1 METDTTSL
9 SIPAWIPNREIL
21 GMSAVLLPMRDA
33 HQIDWDGFDANLIR
47 TRDCGLIPAV
57 NMDTGYANLIDE
69 STRTAVLDR
78 TADICANQQFVAGVF
93 VASAP
98 NQTFNFDA
106 YASGLDAITSRG
118 GLPIV
123 FQSFG
128 LTSLSDEDLIDAY
141 RRFGA
146 RSDRFLAFELS
157 PLFAPFGKIYEL
169 DVYEELIQIQACIGA
184 KHSSLSRSQEW
195 QRLAIR
201 DRVRPDFRV
210 LTGNDLAIDMVFYGS
225 DYLLGLSTF
234 APELFALRDRWW
246 CAGDARAVELNDI
259 LQYLGFFAFRDPV
272 PAYKHSAAMFL
283 HQRGLIASNYTYPGS
298 PMRPSSDHEIL
309 QKILLQL
316 QPYWDELN

>member
-1 METDTTSL
+1 MQTEASSL
-9 SIPAWIPNREIL
+9 AIPAWITQRQIY
-21 GMSAVLLPMRDA
+21 GMSAVLLPMRDE
-33 HQIDWDGFDANLIR
+33 HHIDWDGFQSNLIR
-47 TRDCGLIPAV
+47 TRDSGLVPAV

-69 STRTAVLDR
+69 ATRTSVLDR
-78 TADICANQQFVAGVF
+78 TAAICAGEQFVAGVF

-98 NQTFNFDA
+98 NQKFDFDA

-118 GLPIV
+118 GLPII

-128 LTSLSDEDLIDAY
+128 LTSLPDGELIDAY
-141 RRFGA
+141 RRFGQ

-157 PLFAPFGKIYEL
+157 PLFAAFGKIYDL
-169 DVYEELIQIQACIGA
+169 DVYEQLIQIPACIGA
-184 KHSSLSRSQEW
+184 KHSSLSRMQEW
-195 QRLAIR
+195 QRLEIR
-201 DRVRPDFRV
+201 NRVRPEFKV

-246 CAGDARAVELNDI
+246 LEGDARAVELNDI

-283 HQRGLIASNYTYPGS
+283 HQRGLIASSHTYPGS
-298 PMRPSSDHEIL
+298 PSRPASDQEIL
-309 QKILLQL
+309 QKIIAQL